1 MKAIFNSA
9 KSHQLN
15 SKMEVVHANA
25 GGLSK
30 FKVSHIQPLLEN
42 AMVVMSILI
51 FVWVSIQNIAV
62 C

>member
-1 MKAIFNSA
+1 MKALFNSA
-9 KSHQLN
+9 KGHQLN
-15 SKMEVVHANA
+15 SNMDVLYVNA

-30 FKVSHIQPLLEN
+30 FKVNHIQPLLEN